1 MASPLVAALV
11 RAQQAANLSNRR
23 LAALLGVSPSAISH
37 YVSGAST
44 PSLDVLTRWAE
55 AVDVRLAVVEQHAGA
70 VAELATLAEDLTR
83 DELAALQR
91 VAEAL
96 LASRDRPAARAVVAA
111 ALAMAAA
118 QVQDQAAP
126 LFAVR

>member
-70 VAELATLAEDLTR
+70 VAELATRRVQER
-83 DELAALQR
+83 DEACRAISRR
-91 VAEAL
+91 VRGGNVDEP
-96 LASRDRPAARAVVAA
+96 SMVWY
-111 ALAMAAA
+111 
-118 QVQDQAAP
+118 
-126 LFAVR
+126 